1 VELAFPLEFV
11 VAGTPV
17 SFQAAR
23 ADSKA
28 EWKARVRDASR
39 AVLPQDHLAFE
50 GRIAV
55 TLFYFPAAAMQGDL
69 DNIVKLVLDALSAH
83 IYMDDGQVERIL
95 VQRFEP
101 GNVFAFASPTAVLAD
116 ALSGHKPILYIRISD
131 RPFEELT

>member
-11 VAGTPV
+11 VSGTPV

-23 ADSKA
+23 AESKA
-28 EWKARVRDASR
+28 EWKLRVRDASR
-39 AVLPQDHLAFE
+39 QALPEDYFASE

-83 IYMDDGQVERIL
+83 IYVDDGQVERIL

-101 GNVFAFASPTAVLAD
+101 GNVFEFASPTAALAD
-116 ALSGHKPILYIRISD
+116 ALSRQKPVLYVRISD

>member
-11 VAGTPV
+11 VDGTPV
-17 SFQAAR
+17 SLQAAR
-23 ADSKA
+23 AEAKT
-28 EWKARVRDASR
+28 EWKARIRNASR
-39 AVLPQDHLAFE
+39 AVLPEDYWASE

-55 TLFYFPAAAMQGDL
+55 TLFYFPATMMQGDL

-83 IYMDDGQVERIL
+83 IYVDDGQVERIL

-101 GNVFAFASPTAVLAD
+101 GNVFGFASPTAALAD
-116 ALSGHKPILYIRISD
+116 ALGRQKPVLYIRISD

>member
-1 VELAFPLEFV
+1 MELAFPLEFV

-23 ADSKA
+23 AEAKA
-28 EWKARVRDASR
+28 EWKLRVRDASR
-39 AVLPQDHLAFE
+39 QALPEDYLASE

-83 IYMDDGQVERIL
+83 IYVDDGQVECIL

-101 GNVFAFASPTAVLAD
+101 GNVFEFASPTAALAD
-116 ALSGHKPILYIRISD
+116 ALSRHKPVLYVRISD